1 MKISASIYSSN
12 QKDLP
17 ELIKELDDH
26 RVDYFHM
33 DCNDDP
39 QVFEDIEIIQRHSNT
54 PIDLHIIS
62 PRPSQYFELL
72 KKHKIDYVSF
82 QYEVLE
88 EELDIPAD
96 IAPSLGLAITSD
108 TGNEA
113 FAKFEDKF
121 SFVLMMAT
129 TPGKSG
135 GTFDKANFKKIRQF
149 RQMYPGTRIH
159 VDGGVN
165 AEVSFILRNMG
176 VDSSVSGSYL
186 MKHNSIGAALL
197 DLKTHEIDSHYL
209 VKDFMRDKTELPLL
223 KPGRRNFREILQ
235 SIEDYNLGFTL
246 LVDEDDKLE
255 GMITNADVRRE
266 LLRHIDDLNK
276 AGTPDI
282 INTNPK
288 VAQEDFSVT
297 ELLQYIKEQP
307 FAINY
312 IPVVNEK
319 NVVTGGL
326 SFMNLIKGEL

>member
-1 MKISASIYSSN
+1 
-12 QKDLP
+12 
-17 ELIKELDDH
+17 
-26 RVDYFHM
+26 
-33 DCNDDP
+33 
-39 QVFEDIEIIQRHSNT
+39 
-54 PIDLHIIS
+54 
-62 PRPSQYFELL
+62 
-72 KKHKIDYVSF
+72 
-82 QYEVLE
+82 
-88 EELDIPAD
+88 
-96 IAPSLGLAITSD
+96 
-108 TGNEA
+108 
-113 FAKFEDKF
+113 
-121 SFVLMMAT
+121 
-129 TPGKSG
+129 
-135 GTFDKANFKKIRQF
+135 
-149 RQMYPGTRIH
+149 
-159 VDGGVN
+159 
-165 AEVSFILRNMG
+165 
-176 VDSSVSGSYL
+176 

-209 VKDFMRDKTELPLL
+209 VKDFMRGKTELPLL

-246 LVDEDDKLE
+246 LVDEDGKLE